1 MSMNQENRICK
12 DFAIEFA
19 VEAKTEIEAMDRLKE
34 LGIKHADTA
43 KLEDLDHQADLYMIN
58 ILSSEADLSDSIYNN
73 LLSARDVFILS
84 DELSSARGEKILRLT
99 SVVER
104 QLKKLLICVLPE
116 IEKVLMDIVNTHQK
130 HNTKLTPT
138 GRIEWCQKIHDFS
151 FGEIPI
157 VLENDVSKIAR
168 NKLGSGEAMLLLI
181 SESKDFDDLKLRIEK
196 IFESKKVWD
205 IINSI
210 LKKPAQYE
218 YVSRALNKLIELRNN
233 AAHQNTITRKML
245 DEAVKNQKH
254 VMLYIGEIKS
264 SYRTDLAKS
273 MAKASETLRSL
284 AESMMKLNNDA
295 YQEYIKTMTLLY
307 QPIIDSISKSVPD
320 MSKLNS
326 NAVSSALEGL
336 ALNKNLASIN
346 NELMKN
352 IQQNIPEYDK
362 YISMFRSNGFQR
374 AIVNSLL
381 EAEGLQEKIKKLK
394 GGNSHKKRKGQ
405 K

>member
-19 VEAKTEIEAMDRLKE
+19 VEAKTEIKAMDRLKE

-43 KLEDLDHQADLYMIN
+43 KLKDLDHQADLYMIN
-58 ILSSEADLSDSIYNN
+58 ILSSETDLSDSIYNN

-138 GRIEWCQKIHDFS
+138 GRTEWCQKIHDFS

-181 SESKDFDDLKLRIEK
+181 SESKDFDDLKLKIEK

-273 MAKASETLRSL
+273 MAKASETMRSL

-295 YQEYIKTMTLLY
+295 YQEYIKTMTSLY

-336 ALNKNLASIN
+336 ALNENLASIN
-346 NELMKN
+346 HELMKN

-362 YISMFRSNGFQR
+362 YISMLRSNGFQR
-374 AIVNSLL
+374 AIANSLL